1 VPELTVSNARFR
13 HYRSVRWILP
23 GGPLRGEAYVPV
35 AVADECPGC
44 LVCERTIGWF
54 MEFARVIRDL
64 VGANL
69 RDCLHWQS
77 LYDNPHPL
85 IVPAANLQEFNRQ
98 TVARLCE
105 AYYAIPEEARP
116 FLEEVWPQD
125 TGLSQNERFED
136 RLTIVKRLVELWEDG
151 QFVGWP
157 S

>member
-1 VPELTVSNARFR
+1 MPRVSGVRADHRLVHGVCPRHPGSRRRQPER
-13 HYRSVRWILP
+13 LP
-23 GGPLRGEAYVPV
+23 AL
-35 AVADECPGC
+35 
-44 LVCERTIGWF
+44 
-54 MEFARVIRDL
+54 
-64 VGANL
+64 
-69 RDCLHWQS
+69 QS

-116 FLEEVWPQD
+116 FLEEVWPHD
-125 TGLSQNERFED
+125 RGLSQSERFED